1 MGVVFD
7 NLGAF
12 GEGLRTTAALAVLSY
27 LVAFLVGT
35 FVAALRVSPV
45 LPLRWLGTVWTEI
58 LRNTPLTVLFF
69 VFFFGFTKLGILYG
83 PFRSAVIVLGC
94 YTSAFVA
101 ETVRSGINSV
111 SPGQAEAARALGL
124 TFPQVLGTIVL
135 PQALRT
141 VVAPL
146 GSLFIALTKNTSIA
160 FTVAVV
166 ELTRVVNDLANQTGE
181 AIPLYAGAAV
191 AYLLLT
197 LPSSAAIG
205 AIERKVAIRR

>member
-1 MGVVFD
+1 VGVVFD
-7 NLGAF
+7 NLGRF
-12 GEGLRTTAALAVLSY
+12 GEGLRTTASLAVLSY
-27 LVAFLVGT
+27 LVAFFLGTLVAG
-35 FVAALRVSPV
+35 LRVSPV
-45 LPLRWLGTVWTEI
+45 LPLRWLGTIWTEA

-69 VFFFGFTKLGILYG
+69 VFFFGFTKIGVSYV
-83 PFRSAVIVLGC
+83 PFTSAVIVLGC

-111 SPGQAEAARALGL
+111 APGQAEAARGLGL
-124 TFPQVLGTIVL
+124 SFPQVLGSIVL

-146 GSLFIALTKNTSIA
+146 GSLFIALIKNTSIA
-160 FTVAVV
+160 FTISVV
-166 ELTRVVNDLANQTGE
+166 ELTRVTNDLANQTGD
-181 AIPLYAGAAV
+181 AIPVYAGAAV

-197 LPSSAAIG
+197 LPSSAVIG

>member
-7 NLGAF
+7 NLDLF
-12 GEGLRTTAALAVLSY
+12 GRGLRTTASLAVLSY
-27 LVAFLVGT
+27 LVAFVLGT
-35 FVAALRVSPV
+35 FVAGMRVSPIP
-45 LPLRWLGTVWTEI
+45 PLRWVGRVWTEA
-58 LRNTPLTVLFF
+58 LRNIPLTVLFF
-69 VFFFGFTKLGILYG
+69 VFFFGFTKIGVSYL
-83 PFRSAVIVLGC
+83 PFTSAVIVLGC

-111 SPGQAEAARALGL
+111 APGQAEAARALGL
-124 TFPQVLGTIVL
+124 TFPRVLLTIVL

-166 ELTRVVNDLANQTGE
+166 ELTRIVNDLSNQTGE

>member
-12 GEGLRTTAALAVLSY
+12 GQGLRTTASLTVLSY

-35 FVAALRVSPV
+35 FVAGLRVSPIP
-45 LPLRWLGTVWTEI
+45 PLRWLGTVWTEA

-69 VFFFGFTKLGILYG
+69 VFFFGFTKIGISYF
-83 PFRSAVIVLGC
+83 PFTSAVIVLGC

-111 SPGQAEAARALGL
+111 APGQAEAARALGL
-124 TFPQVLGTIVL
+124 TFPQVLLTIVL

-146 GSLFIALTKNTSIA
+146 GSLFVALTKNTSIA
-160 FTVAVV
+160 FTVSVV
-166 ELTRVVNDLANQTGE
+166 ELTSVVTRLANETGQ
-181 AIPLYAGAAV
+181 AVPLYAGVAV

-197 LPSSAAIG
+197 LPSSAVIG
-205 AIERKVAIRR
+205 VIERKVAIRR

>member
-1 MGVVFD
+1 LGVVFD
-7 NLGAF
+7 NLDAF
-12 GEGLRTTAALAVLSY
+12 GEGLRTTATLTVLSY
-27 LVAFLVGT
+27 LVAFALGIV
-35 FVAALRVSPV
+35 VAGLRVSPI
-45 LPLRWLGTVWTEI
+45 LPLRWLGTVWTET
-58 LRNTPLTVLFF
+58 LRNIPLTVLFF
-69 VFFFGFTKLGILYG
+69 VFFFGFTKIGISFV
-83 PFRSAVIVLGC
+83 PFTSAVIVLGC

-111 SPGQAEAARALGL
+111 APGQAEAARALGL

-146 GSLFIALTKNTSIA
+146 GSLFVALTKNTSIA

-166 ELTRVVNDLANQTGE
+166 ELTSVVNRLASETGE
-181 AIPLYAGAAV
+181 FIPLYAGVAV

>member
-7 NLGAF
+7 NLGQF
-12 GEGLRTTAALAVLSY
+12 GEGLRTTALLTVLSY
-27 LVAFLVGT
+27 LVALVVGT
-35 FVAALRVSPV
+35 FVAGMRVSPV
-45 LPLRWLGTVWTEI
+45 PPLRWLGTVWTEA

-69 VFFFGFTKLGILYG
+69 VFVFGFPKLGMTYPL
-83 PFRSAVIVLGC
+83 FASAVIVLGC

-111 SPGQAEAARALGL
+111 APGQAEAARGLGL
-124 TFPQVLGTIVL
+124 TFPQVLATVVL

-146 GSLFIALTKNTSIA
+146 GSLLIALTKNSSIA
-160 FTVAVV
+160 STVAVV
-166 ELTRVVNDLANQTGE
+166 ELTRRVRDLADTTGE
-181 AIPLYAGAAV
+181 AIPLYAGVAA

-197 LPSSAAIG
+197 LPTSAAVS
-205 AIERKVAIRR
+205 ALERRVAIRR

>member
-7 NLGAF
+7 NLGQF

-27 LVAFLVGT
+27 LVAFVLGT
-35 FVAALRVSPV
+35 VVAGMRVSPIP
-45 LPLRWLGTVWTEI
+45 PLRWVGTVWTEA

-69 VFFFGFTKLGILYG
+69 VFYFGFTKLGVSFVEFI
-83 PFRSAVIVLGC
+83 SAVIVLGC

-111 SPGQAEAARALGL
+111 ATGQAEAARAVGL

-146 GSLFIALTKNTSIA
+146 GSLFIALTKNTSVA
-160 FTVAVV
+160 FTIAVP

-181 AIPLYAGAAV
+181 AIPLFAGVAV

>member
-1 MGVVFD
+1 VGVVFD
-7 NLGAF
+7 NLGLF
-12 GEGLRTTAALAVLSY
+12 GRGLRTTASLAVLSY
-27 LVAFLVGT
+27 LVAFVLGT

-45 LPLRWLGTVWTEI
+45 PPLRWIGTAWTEA

-69 VFFFGFTKLGILYG
+69 VFFFGFTKIGISYR
-83 PFRSAVIVLGC
+83 PFTSAVIVLGC

-111 SPGQAEAARALGL
+111 APGQAEAARALGL
-124 TFPQVLGTIVL
+124 TFPRVIGTIVL

-160 FTVAVV
+160 FSISVF
-166 ELTRVVNDLANQTGE
+166 ELTRVVNDLATETGE
-181 AIPLYAGAAV
+181 FVPLYLGVAV

-205 AIERKVAIRR
+205 ALERRVAIRR